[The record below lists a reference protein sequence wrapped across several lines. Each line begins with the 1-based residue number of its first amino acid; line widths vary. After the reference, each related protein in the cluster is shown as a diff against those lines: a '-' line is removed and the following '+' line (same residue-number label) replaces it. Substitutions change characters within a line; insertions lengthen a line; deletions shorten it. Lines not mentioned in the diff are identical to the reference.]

1 MMMQFLYLSFRN
13 DEERINRETIIS
25 LKMSQRKIL
34 KSILSEIEQKVSE
47 LNSHLVQEEYSYTI
61 SDIDGN
67 HNVINLR
74 ECPDVQNV
82 NKSINFIKALN

>member
-1 MMMQFLYLSFRN
+1 MQFLYLSFRN

-47 LNSHLVQEEYSYTI
+47 LNSHLILEEYSYTI

-74 ECPDVQNV
+74 ECPDVQNYIF
-82 NKSINFIKALN
+82 NDEP